1 MTCHA
6 ALYYY
11 CSAPLL
17 SLYLNMI
24 IKKYQK
30 RQKSSLQLGFAAWIL
45 WVVSLYL
52 STLNSQSLTPKET
65 SESDQMPTVSK
76 TYHFKYQFGRN
87 RYSHFSC
94 ISAFRHISIFA
105 FSLTLLRSLILQTKS
120 QKIQFR
126 RNGRRLSL
134 SQFWIFSST
143 SSDHFSTSFSCSFA
157 SLLFE
162 SACSVWLPRKL
173 LKLNQCFFFL
183 N

>member
-1 MTCHA
+1 MLRCIC
-6 ALYYY
+6 Y
-11 CSAPLL
+11 CSATLL
-17 SLYLNMI
+17 SLYLNII
-24 IKKYQK
+24 IKNIKK

-45 WVVSLYL
+45 WVVSLL
-52 STLNSQSLTPKET
+52 SLYTQVSVSHPKGNFGEWSDSPQSLT
-65 SESDQMPTVSK
+65 
-76 TYHFKYQFGRN
+76 
-87 RYSHFSC
+87 
-94 ISAFRHISIFA
+94 ISNISSVEIV
-105 FSLTLLRSLILQTKS
+105 ILQTKS
-120 QKIQFR
+120 QNIQFR

-143 SSDHFSTSFSCSFA
+143 SSYHFSTSFSCSFA